1 MGAWGP
7 GVFENDDASDWVWEL
22 EDDTDGAILAE
33 ALGFV
38 VDFPADEQVESP
50 ESSNALAAAE
60 IIASAQGIRSL
71 GLPTEAVAWLDAHS
85 AAVDD
90 RLRSLALAAVTRIG
104 ADSELKDLWDEAHD
118 PAWAEAVAA
127 LQARLR

>member
-22 EDDTDGAILAE
+22 EDDSDGAILAE
-33 ALGFV
+33 ALGV
-38 VDFPADEQVESP
+38 VLDLPADEQVESP

-60 IIASAQGIRSL
+60 IIASARGDRSPK
-71 GLPTEAVAWLDAHS
+71 LPTEAVAWLDAHS
-85 AAVDD
+85 SAVDD
-90 RLRSLALAAVTRIG
+90 RLRSLALAAVARI
-104 ADSELKDLWDEAHD
+104 ATDSELKDLWNEAGD
-118 PAWAEAVAA
+118 PAWSEAVTA